1 MELQQKIS
9 KKINASL
16 IGKEIIS
23 LIEVLTSDGKIIGR
37 TYKDAPEIDGLV
49 FIETKKIVSPGDV
62 VQVKITGAS
71 EYDLYGVV

>member
-1 MELQQKIS
+1 MELQQKVS
-9 KKINASL
+9 KEINVSL
-16 IGKEIIS
+16 IGKEILS

-37 TYKDAPEIDGLV
+37 TYRDAPEIDGLV
-49 FIETKKIVSPGDV
+49 FIKTDKTVSPGDV

>member
-1 MELQQKIS
+1 
-9 KKINASL
+9 
-16 IGKEIIS
+16 

>member
-1 MELQQKIS
+1 MELQKQIS
-9 KKINASL
+9 SEINDSL
-16 IGKEIIS
+16 MGKEIVS

-37 TYKDAPEIDGLV
+37 TYKDAPEIDGFI
-49 FIETKKIVSPGDV
+49 FIETKKTVSPGDV